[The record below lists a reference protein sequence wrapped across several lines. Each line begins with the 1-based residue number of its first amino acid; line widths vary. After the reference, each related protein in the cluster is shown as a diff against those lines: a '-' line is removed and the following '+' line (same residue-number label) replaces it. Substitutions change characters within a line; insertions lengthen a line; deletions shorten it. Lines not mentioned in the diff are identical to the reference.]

1 MATAAVPA
9 PGEGCWAVCA
19 TSATPAL
26 WLQPGHEECPRVA
39 NVPCASSLLA
49 GGCRGVSPLCA
60 ALGADPSTPHGLAAP
75 GTLPGQG
82 AQRLQSGGALVSLG
96 KACGASAGHGGLLG
110 GVGSRGWFD
119 WCQSC
124 LWRVWELLVVRRGR
138 EALSQLWNNLSCK
151 CTAGVRGSSVP
162 GGAGGLHWGCIGGCT
177 GASLGLD
184 PLRTTEMCGGDGPGP
199 ARGQAGNGHHPRDP
213 SSSTAPILV
222 LKPAWSPGGHS
233 QALSGFGGRDGAGES
248 WQRITVA
255 VSYLDLLFQ
264 ERPVLDTPSP
274 SPGNGRRT
282 WAGVAQPGP
291 VVWDPSPAPAF
302 RSAELVWS
310 RTASRI
316 RVPHEGKAGPLPG
329 P

>member
-1 MATAAVPA
+1 MWPMRPVPA
-9 PGEGCWAVCA
+9 PSWLGGAGGSHPSVQPWVLIQAPPMGWQPRGLCQAKGHRGCRVGVPWCPWARPVERVLGMGGCWGVWGAV
-19 TSATPAL
+19 
-26 WLQPGHEECPRVA
+26 
-39 NVPCASSLLA
+39 
-49 GGCRGVSPLCA
+49 GGLTGVS
-60 ALGADPSTPHGLAAP
+60 HV
-75 GTLPGQG
+75 
-82 AQRLQSGGALVSLG
+82 SGEFGN
-96 KACGASAGHGGLLG
+96 
-110 GVGSRGWFD
+110 
-119 WCQSC
+119 C
-124 LWRVWELLVVRRGR
+124 LWSGRGR

-162 GGAGGLHWGCIGGCT
+162 GGAGRLHWGCIGGCT

-199 ARGQAGNGHHPRDP
+199 AQGQAGNGHHLRDL
-213 SSSTAPILV
+213 SSSTAPVLV

-233 QALSGFGGRDGAGES
+233 RALSGFGGRDGAGES
-248 WQRITVA
+248 WQRVTVV

-291 VVWDPSPAPAF
+291 VMWDPSPAPAF

-316 RVPHEGKAGPLPG
+316 RVPLEGKAGPLPG